1 MKTSSSSSSSV
12 VEFLEKVPLLHR
24 LTSSSLKKIAQVL
37 VFKRYGQCD
46 LQDSLISITNLI
58 NGSLLNAERGD
69 YVVGRDDEEMEGVY
83 FVVEGQAQVLGPLGE
98 ENCSEF
104 FLKPFDYFGRGI
116 FGNVYAVDVVAVS
129 QLTCLLLTCDHCHLL
144 ETKPM
149 CDSDN
154 ERSLL
159 ERILYMD
166 PLDLNVFRGFTLPNA
181 PALGKVFGGQFV
193 AQGLAAASKTVE
205 FMKLVHSLHAYFLLS
220 GDTNSKDFNLNM
232 LLLASTLLFS
242 SESSLAV
249 PIIYEVSRLRDGN
262 NFATRR
268 VDARQKGKT
277 IFTLFASFQR
287 EQQGFDHQESN
298 MPHMLPPET
307 LVSRDEMLQRRMT
320 DHLIPRYY
328 RNKVATQY
336 TAPLPIDIRF
346 CEPNYST
353 EERKSPSRLKYWFK
367 ARGELSDDQALHRCV
382 VAFASDLMYAFIS
395 SDPHLKKRMS
405 AVPVS
410 LDHSMWFHRPLRA
423 DDWLLFVMVNLTA
436 SQSRGLATGEMF
448 NRKGERKECM
458 VNGTVQLVVSLKQEA
473 LLKETVTGNPILDS
487 KL

>member
-37 VFKRYGQCD
+37 VFKRY
-46 LQDSLISITNLI
+46 
-58 NGSLLNAERGD
+58 ERGD

-83 FVVEGQAQVLGPLGE
+83 FVVEGQVWIVTLCDSYEDKRQLQLVMFCLQAQVLGPLGE

-448 NRKGERKECM
+448 NRKGE
-458 VNGTVQLVVSLKQEA
+458 LVVSLKQEA

>member
-1 MKTSSSSSSSV
+1 MKTESSSSV

-37 VFKRYGQCD
+37 VFKRY
-46 LQDSLISITNLI
+46 
-58 NGSLLNAERGD
+58 ERGD
-69 YVVGRDDEEMEGVY
+69 YVVGRDEEEMEGVY
-83 FVVEGQAQVLGPLGE
+83 FILEGQAQVLGPVGE

-144 ETKPM
+144 ETKPI
-149 CDSDN
+149 CDLDN
-154 ERSLL
+154 QRSLL
-159 ERILYMD
+159 ERIL
-166 PLDLNVFRGFTLPNA
+166 GFTLPNA

-287 EQQGFDHQESN
+287 EQQGFDHLESN

-307 LVSRDEMLQRRMT
+307 LVPRDEMLQRRMT

-395 SDPHLKKRMS
+395 SDPHRKKGMS

-448 NRKGERKECM
+448 NRKGE
-458 VNGTVQLVVSLKQEA
+458 LVVSLKQEA
-473 LLKETVTGNPILDS
+473 LLKETVTSNPILDS

>member
-220 GDTNSKDFNLNM
+220 GDTNI
-232 LLLASTLLFS
+232 
-242 SESSLAV
+242 

-448 NRKGERKECM
+448 NRKGE
-458 VNGTVQLVVSLKQEA
+458 LVVSLKQEA

>member
-1 MKTSSSSSSSV
+1 MKTESSSSSSSV

-37 VFKRYGQCD
+37 VFKRY
-46 LQDSLISITNLI
+46 
-58 NGSLLNAERGD
+58 ERGD
-69 YVVGRDDEEMEGVY
+69 YVVGRDEEEMEGVY
-83 FVVEGQAQVLGPLGE
+83 FVLEGQAQVLGPVGE

-144 ETKPM
+144 ETKPI
-149 CDSDN
+149 CDLDN
-154 ERSLL
+154 QRSLL

-220 GDTNSKDFNLNM
+220 GDTNI
-232 LLLASTLLFS
+232 
-242 SESSLAV
+242 

-268 VDARQKGKT
+268 VDARQKGKI

-395 SDPHLKKRMS
+395 SDPHLKKGMS

-448 NRKGERKECM
+448 NRKGE
-458 VNGTVQLVVSLKQEA
+458 LVVSLKQEA
-473 LLKETVTGNPILDS
+473 LLKENVTSNPILDS

>member
-37 VFKRYGQCD
+37 VFKRY
-46 LQDSLISITNLI
+46 
-58 NGSLLNAERGD
+58 ERGD

-83 FVVEGQAQVLGPLGE
+83 FVVEGQVWIVTLCDSYEDKRQLQLVMFCLQAQVLGPLGE

-220 GDTNSKDFNLNM
+220 GDTNI
-232 LLLASTLLFS
+232 
-242 SESSLAV
+242 

>member
-1 MKTSSSSSSSV
+1 MKTESSSSSV
-12 VEFLEKVPLLHR
+12 MEFLEKVPLLHR
-24 LTSSSLKKIAQVL
+24 LTSTSLKRIAQVL
-37 VFKRYGQCD
+37 VFKRY
-46 LQDSLISITNLI
+46 
-58 NGSLLNAERGD
+58 ERGD
-69 YVVGRDDEEMEGVY
+69 YVVGRDEEEMEGVY
-83 FVVEGQAQVLGPLGE
+83 FVVEGQAQVLGPVGE

-129 QLTCLLLTCDHCHLL
+129 QLTCLLLTSDHCHLL

-220 GDTNSKDFNLNM
+220 GDISI
-232 LLLASTLLFS
+232 
-242 SESSLAV
+242 
-249 PIIYEVSRLRDGN
+249 PIIYEVRRLRDGN

-448 NRKGERKECM
+448 NRKGE
-458 VNGTVQLVVSLKQEA
+458 LVVSLKQEA
-473 LLKETVTGNPILDS
+473 LLKETVTSNPILDS

>member
-1 MKTSSSSSSSV
+1 MKTESSSSSV
-12 VEFLEKVPLLHR
+12 MEFLEKVPLLHR
-24 LTSSSLKKIAQVL
+24 LTSTSLKRIAQVL
-37 VFKRYGQCD
+37 VFKRY
-46 LQDSLISITNLI
+46 
-58 NGSLLNAERGD
+58 ERGD
-69 YVVGRDDEEMEGVY
+69 YVVGRDEEEMEGVY
-83 FVVEGQAQVLGPLGE
+83 FVVEGQAQVLGPVGE

-129 QLTCLLLTCDHCHLL
+129 QLTCLLLTSDHCHLL

-220 GDTNSKDFNLNM
+220 GDISSKDFNLNM

-249 PIIYEVSRLRDGN
+249 PIIYEVRRLRDGN

-448 NRKGERKECM
+448 NRKGE
-458 VNGTVQLVVSLKQEA
+458 LVVSLKQEA
-473 LLKETVTGNPILDS
+473 LLKETVTSNPILDS

>member
-1 MKTSSSSSSSV
+1 MKTESSSSSSSV

-37 VFKRYGQCD
+37 VFKRY
-46 LQDSLISITNLI
+46 
-58 NGSLLNAERGD
+58 ERGD
-69 YVVGRDDEEMEGVY
+69 YVVGRDEEEMEGVY
-83 FVVEGQAQVLGPLGE
+83 FVLEGQAQVLGPVGE

-144 ETKPM
+144 ETKPI
-149 CDSDN
+149 CDLDN
-154 ERSLL
+154 QRSLL

-220 GDTNSKDFNLNM
+220 GDTNI
-232 LLLASTLLFS
+232 
-242 SESSLAV
+242 

-268 VDARQKGKT
+268 VDARQKGKI

-395 SDPHLKKRMS
+395 SDPHLKKGMS

-473 LLKETVTGNPILDS
+473 LLKENVTSNPILDS

>member
-1 MKTSSSSSSSV
+1 MKTESSSSV

-37 VFKRYGQCD
+37 VFKRY
-46 LQDSLISITNLI
+46 
-58 NGSLLNAERGD
+58 ERGD
-69 YVVGRDDEEMEGVY
+69 YVVGRDEEEMEGVY
-83 FVVEGQAQVLGPLGE
+83 FILEGQAQVLGPVGE

-144 ETKPM
+144 ETKPI
-149 CDSDN
+149 CDLDN
-154 ERSLL
+154 QRSLL

-220 GDTNSKDFNLNM
+220 GDTNI
-232 LLLASTLLFS
+232 
-242 SESSLAV
+242 

-287 EQQGFDHQESN
+287 EQQGFDHLESN

-307 LVSRDEMLQRRMT
+307 LVPRDEMLQRRMT

-395 SDPHLKKRMS
+395 SDPHRKKGMS

-448 NRKGERKECM
+448 NRKGE
-458 VNGTVQLVVSLKQEA
+458 LVVSLKQEA
-473 LLKETVTGNPILDS
+473 LLKETVTSNPILDS

>member
-1 MKTSSSSSSSV
+1 MNTESSSSV
-12 VEFLEKVPLLHR
+12 EEFLGKVPLLHR

-37 VFKRYGQCD
+37 VFKRY
-46 LQDSLISITNLI
+46 
-58 NGSLLNAERGD
+58 ERGD
-69 YVVGRDDEEMEGVY
+69 YIVRRDDEEMEGVY
-83 FVVEGQAQVLGPLGE
+83 FVLEGQAQVLGSVGE
-98 ENCSEF
+98 DSCSEF
-104 FLKPFDYFGRGI
+104 LLKPFDFFGRGI

-129 QLTCLLLTCDHCHLL
+129 QLTCLLLTSDHCHLL
-144 ETKPM
+144 ETKPT

-193 AQGLAAASKTVE
+193 AQALAAASKTVE
-205 FMKLVHSLHAYFLLS
+205 FMKLVHSLHAYFLLA
-220 GDTNSKDFNLNM
+220 GDINI
-232 LLLASTLLFS
+232 
-242 SESSLAV
+242 

-262 NFATRR
+262 NFSTRR

-320 DHLIPRYY
+320 EHLLPSYY
-328 RNKVATQY
+328 LKKVAAQY

-346 CEPNYST
+346 CEPT
-353 EERKSPSRLKYWFK
+353 EQTKSPSRLKYWFRT
-367 ARGELSDDQALHRCV
+367 RGELSDDQALHRCV

-395 SDPHLKKRMS
+395 SDPHRKKGMS

-423 DDWLLFVMVNLTA
+423 DDWLLFVMVDLTA

-448 NRKGERKECM
+448 NRKGE
-458 VNGTVQLVVSLKQEA
+458 LVVSLKQEA
-473 LLKETVTGNPILDS
+473 LLKETVTSSKPILDA

>member
-1 MKTSSSSSSSV
+1 MKTESSSV
-12 VEFLEKVPLLHR
+12 VEYLEKVPLLHR

-37 VFKRYGQCD
+37 VSKRY
-46 LQDSLISITNLI
+46 
-58 NGSLLNAERGD
+58 ERGD
-69 YVVGRDDEEMEGVY
+69 YVVGRDEEEMEGVY
-83 FVVEGQAQVLGPLGE
+83 FVVEGQAQVLGPVGE
-98 ENCSEF
+98 ENCSEL

-129 QLTCLLLTCDHCHLL
+129 ELTCLLLTSDHCHLL

-154 ERSLL
+154 QRSLL

-166 PLDLNVFRGFTLPNA
+166 PLDWNVFRGFTLPNA

-448 NRKGERKECM
+448 NRKGE
-458 VNGTVQLVVSLKQEA
+458 LVVSLKQEA

>member
-1 MKTSSSSSSSV
+1 MKTESSSSSV
-12 VEFLEKVPLLHR
+12 AEFLEKVPLLHR

-37 VFKRYGQCD
+37 VFKRY
-46 LQDSLISITNLI
+46 
-58 NGSLLNAERGD
+58 ERGD
-69 YVVGRDDEEMEGVY
+69 YVVGRDEEEMEGVY
-83 FVVEGQAQVLGPLGE
+83 FVVEGQAQVLGPVGE

-129 QLTCLLLTCDHCHLL
+129 QLTCLLLTSDHCHLL

-154 ERSLL
+154 QRSLL

-181 PALGKVFGGQFV
+181 PALEKVFGGQFV

-220 GDTNSKDFNLNM
+220 GDINI
-232 LLLASTLLFS
+232 
-242 SESSLAV
+242 
-249 PIIYEVSRLRDGN
+249 PILYEVSRLRDGN

-353 EERKSPSRLKYWFK
+353 QERKSPSRLKYWFK

-448 NRKGERKECM
+448 NRKGE
-458 VNGTVQLVVSLKQEA
+458 LVVSLKQEA

>member
-1 MKTSSSSSSSV
+1 MKY
-12 VEFLEKVPLLHR
+12 LEKVPLLHR

-37 VFKRYGQCD
+37 VSKRY
-46 LQDSLISITNLI
+46 
-58 NGSLLNAERGD
+58 ERGD
-69 YVVGRDDEEMEGVY
+69 YVVGRDEEEMEGVY
-83 FVVEGQAQVLGPLGE
+83 FVVEGQAQVLGPVGE
-98 ENCSEF
+98 ENCSEL

-129 QLTCLLLTCDHCHLL
+129 ELTCLLLTSDHCHLL

-154 ERSLL
+154 QRSLL

-166 PLDLNVFRGFTLPNA
+166 PLDWNVFRGFTLPNA

-220 GDTNSKDFNLNM
+220 GDTNI
-232 LLLASTLLFS
+232 
-242 SESSLAV
+242 

-448 NRKGERKECM
+448 NRKGE
-458 VNGTVQLVVSLKQEA
+458 LVVSLKQEA

>member
-1 MKTSSSSSSSV
+1 MKTESSSSSSS

-37 VFKRYGQCD
+37 VFKRY
-46 LQDSLISITNLI
+46 
-58 NGSLLNAERGD
+58 ERGD
-69 YVVGRDDEEMEGVY
+69 YVVGRDEEEMEGVY
-83 FVVEGQAQVLGPLGE
+83 FVLEGQAQVLGPVGE

-144 ETKPM
+144 ETKPI
-149 CDSDN
+149 CDLDN
-154 ERSLL
+154 QRSLL

-220 GDTNSKDFNLNM
+220 GDTNI
-232 LLLASTLLFS
+232 
-242 SESSLAV
+242 

-268 VDARQKGKT
+268 VDARQKGKI

-395 SDPHLKKRMS
+395 SDPHLKKGMS

-448 NRKGERKECM
+448 NRKGE
-458 VNGTVQLVVSLKQEA
+458 LVVSLKQEA
-473 LLKETVTGNPILDS
+473 LLKENVTSNPILDS

>member
-1 MKTSSSSSSSV
+1 MNTESAV
-12 VEFLEKVPLLHR
+12 VEFLGKVPLLHR
-24 LTSSSLKKIAQVL
+24 LTTCSFKKIAQVI
-37 VFKRYGQCD
+37 VFKRY
-46 LQDSLISITNLI
+46 
-58 NGSLLNAERGD
+58 ERGD
-69 YVVGRDDEEMEGVY
+69 YVVRRDDEEMEGVY
-83 FVVEGQAQVLGPLGE
+83 FVMEGQAQVHGE

-104 FLKPFDYFGRGI
+104 LLKPFDFFGRGI

-129 QLTCLLLTCDHCHLL
+129 ELTCLLLTSDHCHLL
-144 ETKPM
+144 ETKPTW
-149 CDSDN
+149 DSDN

-181 PALGKVFGGQFV
+181 PALAKVFGGQFLG
-193 AQGLAAASKTVE
+193 QGLAAATKTVE
-205 FMKLVHSLHAYFLLS
+205 FSKIVHSLHAYFLLS
-220 GDTNSKDFNLNM
+220 GDINI
-232 LLLASTLLFS
+232 
-242 SESSLAV
+242 

-262 NFATRR
+262 NFSTRR

-320 DHLIPRYY
+320 DHLLPRYY
-328 RNKVATQY
+328 RKKVATQY

-346 CEPNYST
+346 CETNYST
-353 EERKSPSRLKYWFK
+353 EQTKTPSRLKYWFR

-395 SDPHLKKRMS
+395 SDPHLKKGMS

-423 DDWLLFVMVNLTA
+423 DDWLLFEMVNLTA

-448 NRKGERKECM
+448 NRKGE
-458 VNGTVQLVVSLKQEA
+458 LVVSLRQEA
-473 LLKETVTGNPILDS
+473 LLKETATSKPILDA

>member
-1 MKTSSSSSSSV
+1 MKTESSSSSV
-12 VEFLEKVPLLHR
+12 MEFLEKVPLLHR
-24 LTSSSLKKIAQVL
+24 LTSTSLKRIAQVL
-37 VFKRYGQCD
+37 VFKRY
-46 LQDSLISITNLI
+46 
-58 NGSLLNAERGD
+58 ERGD
-69 YVVGRDDEEMEGVY
+69 YVVGRDEEEMEGVY
-83 FVVEGQAQVLGPLGE
+83 FVVEGQAQVLGPVGE

-129 QLTCLLLTCDHCHLL
+129 QLTCLLLTSDHCHLL

-220 GDTNSKDFNLNM
+220 GDISI
-232 LLLASTLLFS
+232 
-242 SESSLAV
+242 
-249 PIIYEVSRLRDGN
+249 PIIYEVRRLRDGN

-473 LLKETVTGNPILDS
+473 LLKETVTSNPILDS

>member
-1 MKTSSSSSSSV
+1 
-12 VEFLEKVPLLHR
+12 
-24 LTSSSLKKIAQVL
+24 
-37 VFKRYGQCD
+37 
-46 LQDSLISITNLI
+46 
-58 NGSLLNAERGD
+58 
-69 YVVGRDDEEMEGVY
+69 MEGVY
-83 FVVEGQAQVLGPLGE
+83 FVVEGQAQVLGSVGE
-98 ENCSEF
+98 DNCSEF
-104 FLKPFDYFGRGI
+104 LLKPFDFFGRGI
-116 FGNVYAVDVVAVS
+116 FGNVYAADVVAVS
-129 QLTCLLLTCDHCHLL
+129 ELTCLLLTSDHCHLL
-144 ETKPM
+144 ETKPIS
-149 CDSDN
+149 DSDN

-166 PLDLNVFRGFTLPNA
+166 PLDLNLFRGFTLPNA
-181 PALGKVFGGQFV
+181 PSLGKVFGGQFV
-193 AQGLAAASKTVE
+193 AQALAAASKTVE
-205 FMKLVHSLHAYFLLS
+205 FMNIVHSLHAYFLLT
-220 GDTNSKDFNLNM
+220 GDINI
-232 LLLASTLLFS
+232 
-242 SESSLAV
+242 

-262 NFATRR
+262 NFSTRR

-287 EQQGFDHQESN
+287 EQQGFDHQDSD

-320 DHLIPRYY
+320 DHLLPRYY
-328 RNKVATQY
+328 RKKVATQY

-353 EERKSPSRLKYWFK
+353 EQQTRLKYWFR

-395 SDPHLKKRMS
+395 SDPHRKKGMS

-423 DDWLLFVMVNLTA
+423 DEWLLFVMVNLTA

-448 NRKGERKECM
+448 NRKGE
-458 VNGTVQLVVSLKQEA
+458 LVVSLKQEA
-473 LLKETVTGNPILDS
+473 LLKESATSKPILGA

>member
-1 MKTSSSSSSSV
+1 MKTESSSSSV

-46 LQDSLISITNLI
+46 LQDSLISIINLI
-58 NGSLLNAERGD
+58 NGSLLYSERGD

-83 FVVEGQAQVLGPLGE
+83 FVVEGQAQVLGPVGE
-98 ENCSEF
+98 ENCTEF

-129 QLTCLLLTCDHCHLL
+129 QLTCLLLTSDHCHLL
-144 ETKPM
+144 ETKPI

-220 GDTNSKDFNLNM
+220 GDINSKDFNLNM

-448 NRKGERKECM
+448 NRKGE
-458 VNGTVQLVVSLKQEA
+458 LVVSLKQEA
-473 LLKETVTGNPILDS
+473 LLKETVTSNPILDS

>member
-1 MKTSSSSSSSV
+1 MDTESSSSV
-12 VEFLEKVPLLHR
+12 VEFLGKVPLLHR

-37 VFKRYGQCD
+37 VFKRY
-46 LQDSLISITNLI
+46 
-58 NGSLLNAERGD
+58 ERGD
-69 YVVGRDDEEMEGVY
+69 YVVRRDDEEMEGVY
-83 FVVEGQAQVLGPLGE
+83 FVLEGQAQVLGSVGEE

-104 FLKPFDYFGRGI
+104 LLKPFDFFGRGI
-116 FGNVYAVDVVAVS
+116 FGNVYAVDVVAVT
-129 QLTCLLLTCDHCHLL
+129 QLTCLLLTSEHCHLL
-144 ETKPM
+144 ETKAI

-154 ERSLL
+154 ERPLL

-193 AQGLAAASKTVE
+193 AQALAASSKTVE
-205 FMKLVHSLHAYFLLS
+205 FLKIVHSLHACFLLA
-220 GDTNSKDFNLNM
+220 GDINI
-232 LLLASTLLFS
+232 
-242 SESSLAV
+242 

-262 NFATRR
+262 NFSTRR

-277 IFTLFASFQR
+277 MFTLFASFQR

-320 DHLIPRYY
+320 DHLLPRYY
-328 RNKVATQY
+328 RKKVATQY

-353 EERKSPSRLKYWFK
+353 EQTKKSPSRLKYWFR
-367 ARGELSDDQALHRCV
+367 ARGELSEDQALHRCV

-395 SDPHLKKRMS
+395 SDPHRKKGMS

-448 NRKGERKECM
+448 NRKGE
-458 VNGTVQLVVSLKQEA
+458 LVVSLKQEA
-473 LLKETVTGNPILDS
+473 LLKETVTSKPILDA

>member
-1 MKTSSSSSSSV
+1 MKTESSSSSV
-12 VEFLEKVPLLHR
+12 MEFLEKVPLLHR
-24 LTSSSLKKIAQVL
+24 LTSTSLKRIAQVL
-37 VFKRYGQCD
+37 VFKRY
-46 LQDSLISITNLI
+46 
-58 NGSLLNAERGD
+58 ERGD
-69 YVVGRDDEEMEGVY
+69 YVVGRDEEEMEGVY
-83 FVVEGQAQVLGPLGE
+83 FVVEGQAQVLGPVGE

-129 QLTCLLLTCDHCHLL
+129 QLTCLLLTSDHCHLL

-220 GDTNSKDFNLNM
+220 GDTNI
-232 LLLASTLLFS
+232 
-242 SESSLAV
+242 

-448 NRKGERKECM
+448 NRKGE
-458 VNGTVQLVVSLKQEA
+458 LVVSLKQEA

>member
-1 MKTSSSSSSSV
+1 LVFTV

-24 LTSSSLKKIAQVL
+24 LTSSSLKKIAQVI
-37 VFKRYGQCD
+37 VSKRY
-46 LQDSLISITNLI
+46 
-58 NGSLLNAERGD
+58 ERGD
-69 YVVGRDDEEMEGVY
+69 YVVGRDEEEMEGVY
-83 FVVEGQAQVLGPLGE
+83 FVLEGQAQVLGPVGE

-144 ETKPM
+144 ETKPI

-154 ERSLL
+154 QRSLL
-159 ERILYMD
+159 ERIL
-166 PLDLNVFRGFTLPNA
+166 GFTLPNA

-287 EQQGFDHQESN
+287 EQQGFDHLESN

-307 LVSRDEMLQRRMT
+307 VKITFSPCFEAYNEW
-320 DHLIPRYY
+320 YY

-395 SDPHLKKRMS
+395 SDPHRKKGMS

-423 DDWLLFVMVNLTA
+423 DDWLLFVV
-436 SQSRGLATGEMF
+436 
-448 NRKGERKECM
+448 RKFH
-458 VNGTVQLVVSLKQEA
+458 
-473 LLKETVTGNPILDS
+473 LLLRNS
-487 KL
+487 SY

>member
-37 VFKRYGQCD
+37 VFKRY
-46 LQDSLISITNLI
+46 
-58 NGSLLNAERGD
+58 ERGD

-220 GDTNSKDFNLNM
+220 GDTNI
-232 LLLASTLLFS
+232 
-242 SESSLAV
+242 

>member
-1 MKTSSSSSSSV
+1 MKTESSSSV

-37 VFKRYGQCD
+37 VFKRY
-46 LQDSLISITNLI
+46 
-58 NGSLLNAERGD
+58 ERGD
-69 YVVGRDDEEMEGVY
+69 YVVGRDEEEMEGVY
-83 FVVEGQAQVLGPLGE
+83 FILEGQAQVLGPVGE

-144 ETKPM
+144 ETKPI
-149 CDSDN
+149 CDLDN
-154 ERSLL
+154 QRSLL

-220 GDTNSKDFNLNM
+220 GDTNI
-232 LLLASTLLFS
+232 
-242 SESSLAV
+242 

-287 EQQGFDHQESN
+287 EQQGFDHLESN

-395 SDPHLKKRMS
+395 SDPHRKKGMS

-448 NRKGERKECM
+448 NRKGE
-458 VNGTVQLVVSLKQEA
+458 LVVSLKQEA
-473 LLKETVTGNPILDS
+473 LLKETVTSNPILDS

>member
-1 MKTSSSSSSSV
+1 MKTESSSS

-37 VFKRYGQCD
+37 VFKRY
-46 LQDSLISITNLI
+46 
-58 NGSLLNAERGD
+58 ERGD
-69 YVVGRDDEEMEGVY
+69 YVVGRDEEEMEGVY
-83 FVVEGQAQVLGPLGE
+83 FILEGQVWIVTLCDSYEDKRQLQLVMFCFQAQVLGPVGE

-144 ETKPM
+144 ETKPI
-149 CDSDN
+149 CDLDN
-154 ERSLL
+154 QRSLL

-287 EQQGFDHQESN
+287 EQQGFDHLESN

-307 LVSRDEMLQRRMT
+307 LVPRDEMLQRRMT

-395 SDPHLKKRMS
+395 SDPHRKKGMS

-448 NRKGERKECM
+448 NRKGE
-458 VNGTVQLVVSLKQEA
+458 LVVSLKQEA
-473 LLKETVTGNPILDS
+473 LLKETVTSNPILDS

>member
-1 MKTSSSSSSSV
+1 MKTESSSSSV

-37 VFKRYGQCD
+37 VFKRY
-46 LQDSLISITNLI
+46 
-58 NGSLLNAERGD
+58 ERGD

-83 FVVEGQAQVLGPLGE
+83 FVVEGQAQVLGPVGE
-98 ENCSEF
+98 ENCTEF

-129 QLTCLLLTCDHCHLL
+129 QLTCLLLTSDHCHLL
-144 ETKPM
+144 ETKPI

-220 GDTNSKDFNLNM
+220 GDINI
-232 LLLASTLLFS
+232 
-242 SESSLAV
+242 

-448 NRKGERKECM
+448 NRKGE
-458 VNGTVQLVVSLKQEA
+458 LVVSLKQEA
-473 LLKETVTGNPILDS
+473 LLKETVTSNPILDS

>member
-1 MKTSSSSSSSV
+1 MKTESSSV
-12 VEFLEKVPLLHR
+12 VEYLEKVPLLHR

-37 VFKRYGQCD
+37 VSKRY
-46 LQDSLISITNLI
+46 
-58 NGSLLNAERGD
+58 ERGD
-69 YVVGRDDEEMEGVY
+69 YVVGRDEEEMEGVY
-83 FVVEGQAQVLGPLGE
+83 FVVEGQAQVLGPVGE
-98 ENCSEF
+98 ENCSEL

-129 QLTCLLLTCDHCHLL
+129 ELTCLLLTSDHCHLL

-154 ERSLL
+154 QRSLL

-166 PLDLNVFRGFTLPNA
+166 PLDWNVFRGFTLPNA

-220 GDTNSKDFNLNM
+220 GDTNI
-232 LLLASTLLFS
+232 
-242 SESSLAV
+242 

-448 NRKGERKECM
+448 NRKGE
-458 VNGTVQLVVSLKQEA
+458 LVVSLKQEA

>member
-37 VFKRYGQCD
+37 VFKRY
-46 LQDSLISITNLI
+46 
-58 NGSLLNAERGD
+58 ERGD

-220 GDTNSKDFNLNM
+220 GDTNI
-232 LLLASTLLFS
+232 
-242 SESSLAV
+242 

-448 NRKGERKECM
+448 NRKGE
-458 VNGTVQLVVSLKQEA
+458 LVVSLKQEA

>member
-1 MKTSSSSSSSV
+1 MHPRVDDNYVLTKSISIV

-37 VFKRYGQCD
+37 VFKRY
-46 LQDSLISITNLI
+46 
-58 NGSLLNAERGD
+58 ERGD
-69 YVVGRDDEEMEGVY
+69 YVVGRDEEEMEGVY
-83 FVVEGQAQVLGPLGE
+83 FILEGQAQVLGPVGE

-144 ETKPM
+144 ETKPI
-149 CDSDN
+149 CDLDN
-154 ERSLL
+154 QRSLL
-159 ERILYMD
+159 ERIL
-166 PLDLNVFRGFTLPNA
+166 GFTLPNA

-287 EQQGFDHQESN
+287 EQQGFDHLESN

-353 EERKSPSRLKYWFK
+353 EERKSPSRQ
-367 ARGELSDDQALHRCV
+367 GENFLTTRLCTGEQLCQLSKQFNDK
-382 VAFASDLMYAFIS
+382 DLMYAFIS
-395 SDPHLKKRMS
+395 SDPHRKKGMS

-448 NRKGERKECM
+448 NRKGE
-458 VNGTVQLVVSLKQEA
+458 LVVSLKQEA
-473 LLKETVTGNPILDS
+473 LLKETVTSNPILDS